1 MEEVKRRLGAID
13 DILVGNKTT
22 SYKYT
27 NVEFVALQFR
37 KIFELIILATLAS
50 HHHLFEGLVRKLSKE
65 WQISKVVAIVKKKN
79 PEFYPAPIDRVLSTA
94 SGTIDDW
101 RAVTTGFLTL
111 DELISAHGTIAN
123 IMHAINPYRDEP
135 PIDDFEKQ
143 FSIWRKKLASS
154 PARQPSCQVSRQEHN
169 LICRNAEYLDRPSP
183 YCSFWDEPRGRFPD
197 FATAQSGLRLPGKPP
212 CMRRPPKATRRHVA

>member
-1 MEEVKRRLGAID
+1 MNNEPDYASYVRCMEEVKRRLGAID

-101 RAVTTGFLTL
+101 RDVTTGFLTL

-143 FSIWRKKLASS
+143 FSIWRKKLV
-154 PARQPSCQVSRQEHN
+154 R
-169 LICRNAEYLDRPSP
+169 LLDNHLV
-183 YCSFWDEPRGRFPD
+183 RFPD
-197 FATAQSGLRLPGKPP
+197 KNTILYVGMQSTSTGQVHIALFGKQ
-212 CMRRPPKATRRHVA
+212 A

>member
-1 MEEVKRRLGAID
+1 MNNEPDYAGYVRCMEEVKRRLGAID

-79 PEFYPAPIDRVLSTA
+79 PEFYPAPPEC
-94 SGTIDDW
+94 SGI
-101 RAVTTGFLTL
+101 RARKPSIACCLPRRERSMIG
-111 DELISAHGTIAN
+111 GT
-123 IMHAINPYRDEP
+123 
-135 PIDDFEKQ
+135 
-143 FSIWRKKLASS
+143 
-154 PARQPSCQVSRQEHN
+154 
-169 LICRNAEYLDRPSP
+169 
-183 YCSFWDEPRGRFPD
+183 
-197 FATAQSGLRLPGKPP
+197 
-212 CMRRPPKATRRHVA
+212 